1 MSLSDYVKYLRAVKG
16 GATPWE
22 IAEVSGVAAGDIHFL
37 EVKHR
42 RVGEDDE
49 MLQKLASFFDVPV
62 EELTRRREA
71 YRKRLTYF
79 LDEHLQSSALVA
91 LRLESGEELE
101 GKIEWYSRE
110 AVALAQSEDD
120 PHPYIVQ
127 RGWVADWRSADQPS
141 WEVAG
146 QQAVGEPA

>member
-1 MSLSDYVKYLRAVKG
+1 MSLSDYIKYLRAVRG

-49 MLQKLASFFDVPV
+49 MLQKLASYFEVPI
-62 EELTRRREA
+62 EDLTRRRDA

-79 LDEHLQSSALVA
+79 LDEHLQSSTPIALKM
-91 LRLESGEELE
+91 ESGEELE
-101 GKIEWYSRE
+101 GNIAWYSRE
-110 AVALAQSEDD
+110 AVALSQDEAGTDL
-120 PHPYIVQ
+120 YIVQ
-127 RGWVADWRSADQPS
+127 RAWVSDWRDAEQPA
-141 WEVAG
+141 WDVAS
-146 QQAVGEPA
+146 QAVAV

>member
-1 MSLSDYVKYLRAVKG
+1 MSLSDHIKYLRAVRG

-49 MLQKLASFFDVPV
+49 MLQKLASFFEVPV

-79 LDEHLQSSALVA
+79 LDEHLQSSTPIALK
-91 LRLESGEELE
+91 LEGGEELE
-101 GKIEWYSRE
+101 GNIAWYSRE
-110 AVALAQSEDD
+110 AVALSQGEDD
-120 PHPYIVQ
+120 ANPYIVQ
-127 RGWVADWRSADQPS
+127 RGWVADWRSAEQPT
-141 WEVAG
+141 WDVAG
-146 QQAVGEPA
+146 VL